1 MKLKEKPEVGSI
13 TWFDLTIPNADKVK
27 DFYSKVVGW
36 KATPVSQP
44 KADEPL
50 AQMGD
55 YNDFNMNSPDSEK
68 TIAGI
73 CHKRGGNSHLPS
85 QWMIYITVKSID
97 ESVKLCKEN
106 GGNVLSEPK
115 MMTDYGKFCV
125 IEDPAGA
132 VCTLF
137 EPA

>member
-1 MKLKEKPEVGSI
+1 MSNNSKPEISSI
-13 TWFDLTIPNADKVK
+13 TWFDLTVPDAEKVK

-36 KATPVSQP
+36 KAASVS
-44 KADEPL
+44 
-50 AQMGD
+50 MGG
-55 YNDFNMNSPDSEK
+55 YNDFNMNSPESGK
-68 TIAGI
+68 TNAGI
-73 CHKRGGNSHLPS
+73 CHKRGGNANLPS
-85 QWMIYITVKSID
+85 QWMIYITVKSVD
-97 ESVKLCKEN
+97 ESTKICEES

-115 MMTDYGKFCV
+115 EMEGYGKFCV